1 MANDLGTQLLKNEVQ
16 IATRRTMGDTL
27 DTPREIDHNA
37 YFRRKS
43 VAQAAADD
51 LIRLGYRATVGGIIL
66 RWTLEAHR
74 IEPLDSDNPARFV
87 TEVYGIV
94 AAHGGS
100 YDGWGGTVCP

>member
-43 VAQAAADD
+43 AAQFAAND